1 MRDDAWWDGDDDEHI
16 AALQREL
23 APLREPPPPWGDVHA
38 RARFGTAPQSRAS
51 AGRRILAAAL
61 AAAAAM
67 ALGWWFGRGD
77 AQPATITPVP
87 APASALESVPV
98 ADPQSREREPVA
110 SPLVVPIPV
119 PVVAAD
125 EAVATAARRELLGR
139 QFARLNEHEK
149 ARAAGRTSPE
159 QDEAAENVEAAARAN
174 DLPESPT
181 AQEVKDALAPLKGAA
196 KACGVQHGATSGETV
211 KIKLSIEGATGRV
224 TSSTAQSPH
233 AGTELGRCV
242 AEVLA
247 NARFPRFRKPSIGVV
262 YPVAM

>member
-1 MRDDAWWDGDDDEHI
+1 MRDDAWWDGEDDEHI

-23 APLREPPPPWGDVHA
+23 APLREPPAPWGDVHA
-38 RARFGTAPQSRAS
+38 RVRFGTVPQSRAS
-51 AGRRILAAAL
+51 AGRRVLAAAL

-77 AQPATITPVP
+77 AQRATIEPTP
-87 APASALESVPV
+87 APALESVPV
-98 ADPQSREREPVA
+98 AHPQSGEREPVA
-110 SPLVVPIPV
+110 PPLVVPIPV

-125 EAVATAARRELLGR
+125 EAVATEARRELLGR
-139 QFARLNEHEK
+139 QFARLNEHKK

-159 QDEAAENVEAAARAN
+159 QDEAAENVEAAARAS
-174 DLPESPT
+174 DLPERPT
-181 AQEVKDALAPLKGAA
+181 AQDVKDALAKLKGAA
-196 KACGVQHGATSGETV
+196 KACGVQHGATPGETV
-211 KIKLSIEGATGRV
+211 KIKLSIAGATGRV

-247 NARFPRFRKPSIGVV
+247 DARFPRFRKPSIGVV
-262 YPVAM
+262 YPVVM